1 MIPYGKQNINKKDIE
16 SVVKVMKS
24 DYLTQ
29 GPLTPK
35 FEKELVNY
43 CKSL

>member
-1 MIPYGKQNINKKDIE
+1 
-16 SVVKVMKS
+16 MKS

-35 FEKELVNY
+35 FEELLN
-43 CKSL
+43 CCNQNMQLLL